1 MIVFIKADGTAIDVA
16 PSPVYQGSSLSGSL
30 YLVAPFPRTNAVTVA
45 FQLSDGDY
53 TENYAMTSVAELE
66 GVTDKLGDEYSV
78 WEWQTNN
85 ALVTAKAGMVTA
97 QFTVSYYGELV
108 ATSAVNFTVQKG
120 ILPLPPTEPTA
131 DQWQVLIDLYGDL
144 TGRVTD
150 LEDREQMK
158 VLVDFTV
165 NDETGEG
172 TKYYSDGTTANV
184 MFPTGGGGGEV
195 VKTDFL
201 RVLDF
206 TEDSFVGSAS
216 AGYELAFG
224 AGQTGFDNS
233 DFIVMLERGGA
244 ENYEAGVE
252 TTASTRQGYYTQS
265 DTVFIGSDGSVLLTA
280 NTPYSGRL
288 LALGGSVWSGKIVI
302 GAHYDLTLH
311 RLTLEYANGEMSDP
325 IQFESK
331 LSQFANDTG
340 FATYSDVL
348 SAVTTEATDREN
360 ADTMMQGQI
369 DYLQQVSA
377 ASLLLTLNPE
387 NYVMTAQLKNATGET
402 VGEPQTI
409 DLPLESVVV
418 GGEYDE
424 ASKTLKLTLE
434 NGNTVDIPIGEL
446 ISGLLSKPDGNPTVQ
461 SVVLVNTDGSVEY
474 GTIGAASRY
483 TQSYTASNWT
493 GTTAPYSISIAA
505 ATHGKGLNPIVQAFD
520 GSGNQIVLGVNKNT
534 ANGNITLYSSEKIAF
549 TIVIM

>member
-53 TENYAMTSVAELE
+53 TESYAMTSVAELE
-66 GVTDKLGDEYSV
+66 GVTDKLGDKYSV
-78 WEWQTNN
+78 WEWQTKN
-85 ALVTAKAGMVTA
+85 ALVTAKAGTVTA

-120 ILPLPPTEPTA
+120 VLPLPPTEPTA
-131 DQWQVLIDLYGDL
+131 DQWQALIDLYGDL

-172 TKYYSDGTTANV
+172 TKYYSDGTTVNV
-184 MFPTGGGGGEV
+184 MFPTGGSGGGET

-201 RVLDF
+201 RVLEF
-206 TEDSFVGSAS
+206 TADSFVGSES

-224 AGQTGFDNS
+224 SGQTGFDNS

-302 GAHYDLTLH
+302 GAQYDLTAH
-311 RLTLEYANGEMSDP
+311 RLTLEYANGETSDP

-340 FATYSDVL
+340 YVTQAYVNSADGVL
-348 SAVTTEATDREN
+348 QTQINTLSGDSVT
-360 ADTMMQGQI
+360 
-369 DYLQQVSA
+369 
-377 ASLLLTLNPE
+377 SLFLTLNSE
-387 NYVMTAQLKNATGET
+387 NYVMTAQLKNSSGNT

-424 ASKTLKLTLE
+424 VSKTLKLTLE

-461 SVVLVNTDGSVEY
+461 SVVLVNPDGSVVY

-483 TQSYTASNWT
+483 TANYTASNWT
-493 GTTAPYSISIAA
+493 GTTVPYSISITA

>member
-53 TENYAMTSVAELE
+53 TESYAMTSVAELE

-78 WEWQTNN
+78 WEWQTKN
-85 ALVTAKAGMVTA
+85 ALVTAKAGTVTA

-120 ILPLPPTEPTA
+120 VLPLPPTEPTA
-131 DQWQVLIDLYGDL
+131 DQWQALIDLYGDL

-165 NDETGEG
+165 NDGTGEG

-184 MFPTGGGGGEV
+184 MFPTGGSGGET

-224 AGQTGFDNS
+224 SGQTGFDNS

-280 NTPYSGRL
+280 NTPYSGRVL
-288 LALGGSVWSGKIVI
+288 LLGGSVWSGKIVI
-302 GAHYDLTLH
+302 GAQYDLTAH
-311 RLTLEYANGEMSDP
+311 RLTLEYANGEASNP

-331 LSQFANDTG
+331 LSQFADDTG
-340 FATYSDVL
+340 FATQEYVASGDDDL
-348 SAVTTEATDREN
+348 QNQIYTINSNSVT
-360 ADTMMQGQI
+360 
-369 DYLQQVSA
+369 
-377 ASLLLTLNPE
+377 SLLLTLNPD
-387 NYVMTAQLKNATGET
+387 NYVMTAQLKNSSGNT

-424 ASKTLKLTLE
+424 VSKTLKLTLE

-461 SVVLVNTDGSVEY
+461 SVVLVNPDGSVEY
-474 GTIGAASRY
+474 GTIGTASRY
-483 TQSYTASNWT
+483 TQSYAASNWT

-505 ATHGKGLNPIVQAFD
+505 ATHGKGLNAIVQAFD